1 MALVT
6 LEDIKNAREKLKD
19 VAIKTDLDWSRT
31 FSKMSG
37 NEVYLK
43 LENLQRTG
51 SFKIRGAYNKI
62 SSLTESER
70 KNGVVAASAGNH
82 AQGVALAATQM
93 GIKSTIVM
101 PEGALIGKINATQG
115 YGADVILSGES
126 YDEAHAEEERFAE
139 EHGAT
144 IVPAFNDPD
153 VIAGQG
159 TIGLEILEDLPDVDV
174 VITPVGGG
182 GLLSGVAI
190 ALKESNPNI
199 EVIGV
204 EAANAACMAESMK
217 QGCLANLDKVDTI
230 ADGIAVK
237 CPGDITYKIISE
249 YVDHIVTVEEEE
261 IAHAIS
267 LLMERAKLIVEGAG
281 ATTLAAVLNDKINI
295 QGKKIAI
302 VLSGGNID
310 LDMVST
316 IIDRGMIKAGRRISF
331 ETSLFDKP
339 GALRDLLD
347 VISKT
352 GANVISVTHDR
363 LAPNI
368 ALKHAQVQVTLETKN
383 EDHVNEI
390 TEKLEKNNYQIKLIR

>member
-1 MALVT
+1 MAVVS
-6 LEDIKNAREKLKD
+6 LEDIKTAREKLKG
-19 VAIKTDLDWSRT
+19 VAIKTDLDKSRT

-62 SSLTESER
+62 CSLTDEE
-70 KNGVVAASAGNH
+70 KQNGVVAASAGNH
-82 AQGVALAATQM
+82 AQGVALAAAKM

-101 PEGALIGKINATQG
+101 PEGAPIAKINATQG
-115 YGADVILSGES
+115 YGADVILKGES
-126 YDEAHAEEERFAE
+126 YDEAHKEEERFSCE
-139 EHGAT
+139 NGAV
-144 IVPAFNDPD
+144 IIPAFNDID

-159 TIGLEILEDLPDVDV
+159 TIGLEILEDLPDVDI

-182 GLLSGVAI
+182 GLLSGVAA
-190 ALKESNPNI
+190 ALKELNPDI
-199 EVIGV
+199 KVIGV

-217 QGCLANLDKVDTI
+217 LGCPAHLKNVDTI

-237 CPGDITYKIISE
+237 YPGELTYKIISE
-249 YVDHIVTVEEEE
+249 YVDEIVTVEEEE

-281 ATTLAAVLNDKINI
+281 ATTLAAVLNNKIKVK
-295 QGKKIAI
+295 GKKIAA

-310 LDMVST
+310 LDIIST

-331 ETSLFDKP
+331 ETSLYDKP

-347 VISKT
+347 VISRT
-352 GANVISVTHDR
+352 GANVISVVHDR
-363 LAPNI
+363 LTPDI
-368 ALKHAQVQVTLETKN
+368 SLKHAQVQVTLETKN
-383 EDHVNEI
+383 EDHVKDI
-390 TEKLEKNNYQIKLIR
+390 LTTLENNNYRVKRTR